1 MFIRDSRRSYITY
14 SYPEL
19 ILIANLCLFETPV
32 GVTELILNYVVH
44 TCSEILVGITEI
56 TERILVLQS
65 LFLSYTELILIR
77 KYL

>member
-14 SYPEL
+14 SYAEL
-19 ILIANLCLFETPV
+19 ILITNLCLFGTPV
-32 GVTELILNYVVH
+32 GVTELILNYGVY
-44 TCSEILVGITEI
+44 TCSEIPVGITKI
-56 TERILVLQS
+56 TERILVLQR